1 LTVGAKVASKVEERT
16 VSISEQGK
24 SENRAFER
32 AERTREQTEKASN
45 PEKRTRLNKRAA
57 KAREQHL

>member
-24 SENRAFER
+24 SENRVLER
-32 AERTREQTEKASN
+32 AGSMSEQTE
-45 PEKRTRLNKRAA
+45 
-57 KAREQHL
+57 